1 MGKKQK
7 CLFDGNM
14 PIEVVHQKLEI
25 PGAEVRCISD
35 KRIRVTYGRNH
46 FVVDKEKEGY
56 RASVDVP
63 GHLFWVL
70 WLLFTSFLILMQIL
84 DGKGI
89 ASADSIVPLF
99 FRSLANALIFAFIFY
114 WITAEIYT
122 AVKKK
127 KLAEYCRAVTGDQ
140 A

>member
-25 PGAEVRCISD
+25 PGAEVRRISD
-35 KRIRVTYGRNH
+35 KRIRVTYDRNH
-46 FVVDKEKEGY
+46 FVVDKEKDGY

-99 FRSLANALIFAFIFY
+99 FRSLASALIFAFIFY
-114 WITAEIYT
+114 WIIAEIYT

>member
-1 MGKKQK
+1 MGKKQRY
-7 CLFDGNM
+7 LFDGNM

-25 PGAEVRCISD
+25 PGAEARLIND
-35 KRIRVTYGRNH
+35 KRIRVIYDRNY
-46 FVVDKEKEGY
+46 FVVDKENDGY

-70 WLLFTSFLILMQIL
+70 WLLFTSVLVLMQIMNE
-84 DGKGI
+84 KGI
-89 ASADSIVPLF
+89 VSADRILPLF
-99 FRSLANALIFAFIFY
+99 FSSLASALIFAFIFY

-122 AVKKK
+122 SLKKK